1 MRRANAQLQID
12 RRAEILVAA
21 QRCFARSGFHQT
33 SMQEICAEAGMSPGN
48 LYRYFGSK
56 VEIIAGIAERDRA
69 EVLQQLANANFTS
82 DFWATFAA
90 LGRHHVV
97 ERTAE
102 EVGLCAEIMAE
113 SRRNPEIARI
123 FQAFD
128 ADVKKRLIGV
138 LQAAAERGDISSDVD
153 LDSAVTMLMVMV
165 DGIWWRRAVDPGFNA
180 EAALP
185 LFLKITREMLCGQA
199 ARVGPEGEKTHE
211 G

>member
-1 MRRANAQLQID
+1 
-12 RRAEILVAA
+12 
-21 QRCFARSGFHQT
+21 
-33 SMQEICAEAGMSPGN
+33 MSPGN
-48 LYRYFGSK
+48 LYRYFASK
-56 VEIIAGIAERDRA
+56 EAIIAGIAERDRA
-69 EVLQQLANANFTS
+69 EVVQQLAHANFTS
-82 DFWATFAA
+82 DFWGTFSA

-128 ADVKKRLIGV
+128 ADVKARLVAV
-138 LQAAAERGDISSDVD
+138 LRAAAERGDVSSAID

-165 DGIWWRRAVDPGFNA
+165 DGIWWRRAVDPNFDA
-180 EAALP
+180 EAVLP
-185 LFLKITREMLCGQA
+185 VFLGITRRLLRDDCQS
-199 ARVGPEGEKTHE
+199 ARGEGEKSHE